1 MKSLQYISDE
11 YLEHCRSLTPQQ
23 IAEFLES
30 FRRLHEPPRKSK
42 PISLRVEESLL
53 TAFRRRCELLGERYQ
68 TRIKTLM
75 REWLEAGALPPRT
88 PRADPRDP

>member
-11 YLEHCRSLTPQQ
+11 YIAHCRSLTPQQ

-42 PISLRVEESLL
+42 LISLRVEESLL
-53 TAFRRRCELLGERYQ
+53 DGFRRRCELLGERYQ
-68 TRIKTLM
+68 TRIKALM
-75 REWLEAGALPPRT
+75 MEWLEAEDLHAGTL
-88 PRADPRDP
+88 